1 MLFSTDSRRFRTL
14 ILALAALLLCA
25 AISHAQLPAPPVTT
39 EDALHEMLAQAG
51 VVFTGQVTAI
61 RHTGSILE
69 VDFAIDEAIL
79 GVTSSTTYTL
89 HEWTGPAPAASHQ
102 FEIGRRY
109 LMFLHARGPGGL
121 SSPVGGPDGAI
132 PIVPG
137 NEAASPNTPDVLG
150 FAAQAALAQTATP
163 ASATPASTR
172 AHTNFRLSTSE
183 DSAALASSTVDLR
196 WIATRVLT
204 PTEYATT
211 TATPAAA
218 RPIIARGNMVSPGTH
233 LIHFAVQSA
242 TNQLAAEPSSA
253 TPSVEPPASAAN
265 YSSVLPLLRAWGEEA
280 RAAR

>member
-51 VVFTGQVTAI
+51 VVFTGQVTAV

-69 VDFAIDEAIL
+69 IDFVVEDAIL
-79 GVTSSTTYTL
+79 GVTSSATHTL
-89 HEWTGPAPAASHQ
+89 RQWIGPAPAAAPQ
-102 FEIGRRY
+102 FEIAHRY
-109 LMFLHARGPGGL
+109 LMFLHAPGPGGL

-137 NEAASPNTPDVLG
+137 NEAASPNTLDALG
-150 FAAQAALAQTATP
+150 FAAQAALAQNNRAANIIELSTP
-163 ASATPASTR
+163 
-172 AHTNFRLSTSE
+172 AHTNFRLNSSANF
-183 DSAALASSTVDLR
+183 AALASSTIDLR

-265 YSSVLPLLRAWGEEA
+265 YSSLLTLLRTWGEEA